1 MGKPQAIKL
10 ALIRVHYTARLL
22 PQGFAAMSRCLF
34 LAFALIAAPAFAQPL
49 APDAGNPP
57 PSPEMPPAQVLAQF
71 HHDEINLLALRGD
84 AHSLLAAALMA
95 QGDAGDPARPKA
107 LQTPALLA
115 RAQKADDADA
125 LVWWAS
131 AALECRAK
139 AKSCPSEETLA
150 QLEKADPANAGAWL
164 WALSKAQKSGD
175 TATARAALTSA
186 AQSAR
191 FDDYFGALTSLLYES
206 SGILPVGENILRA
219 SNQPG
224 VSPSGFKLTY
234 AAVIAAAIVMP
245 PFSPLGQMCKP
256 APADAGLAQDCIAVA
271 QKMADSGSLITRE
284 TGNNILLALTSPGAA
299 HDAAAARA
307 RALAWRMQGTG
318 SIADRL
324 ADDSRVTDLYTQVL
338 KSSGREIDAV
348 DAVLKSQRIALE
360 PPADW
365 QPPAPNA
372 TPEP

>member
-1 MGKPQAIKL
+1 MP
-10 ALIRVHYTARLL
+10 
-22 PQGFAAMSRCLF
+22 RCILF
-34 LAFALIAAPAFAQPL
+34 AFALIAAPAFAQPF

-125 LVWWAS
+125 LVWWVT
-131 AALECRAK
+131 AALECRGK
-139 AKSCPSEETLA
+139 AKTCPSEETLA
-150 QLEKADPANAGAWL
+150 QLQKTDPANAGAWL
-164 WALSKAQKSGD
+164 WALQRGQQTGAK
-175 TATARAALTSA
+175 TTARAALTSA

-191 FDDYFGALTSLLYES
+191 FDDYFGALTFFLYES
-206 SGILPVGENILRA
+206 AGILPVGENILRA

-234 AAVIAAAIVMP
+234 AASIAIALPHPYLDALDAA
-245 PFSPLGQMCKP
+245 CRN
-256 APADAGLAQDCIAVA
+256 AADDSGLAQDCVAVA
-271 QKMADSGSLITRE
+271 QKLADSGSLFARS
-284 TGNNILLALTSPGAA
+284 AGARQVMEIVPSGTV
-299 HDAAAARA
+299 HDAAVAQART
-307 RALAWRMQGTG
+307 LAWRMQGVG
-318 SIADRL
+318 SVADRL
-324 ADDSRVTDLYTQVL
+324 ANDSRVTGLYTQAL
-338 KSSGREIDAV
+338 KASGREIDAV
-348 DAVLKSQRIALE
+348 DAVLRSQRIALE

-372 TPEP
+372 TLEP